1 GNEFWYMLDPSGN
14 FFEFFSD
21 MDRIDDD
28 ATWEIRTDWEPTDSW
43 SLWGDSQQPEVFFTP
58 VDMDEIV
65 AGWEKAQ
72 G

>member
-1 GNEFWYMLDPSGN
+1 
-14 FFEFFSD
+14 

-43 SLWGDSQQPEVFFTP
+43 SLWGDSQQPEVFFSP